1 MNARVVVG
9 IDGSPAARGALRWAA
24 HEAKLRGADL
34 DVVWAWAYPS
44 YVDPMGGY
52 YPLPS
57 LYDDA
62 EVDHRMRLDD
72 ELDLVLGK
80 DRSVAVH
87 AISVCSSAA
96 GAVLKQAVGAALMVV
111 GSHGTSGWRLV
122 LLGST
127 AIQCMHHAPCPI
139 AVVRLPEAGEQEK
152 EEGSAG
158 ASAEQR
164 ESGPI
169 VVGVDGSV
177 SSIAALRWAVME
189 AIIRKTNIEVVHCW
203 QVPLMYLANGYAT
216 PDLDQLRQS
225 ATTVVEGAI
234 AQATD
239 GLTNL
244 PGITTKVF
252 EAPAGEALIAE
263 SKAAQIVVVG
273 TRGHGGFV
281 GLLIGSIATQVVTY
295 SLCPTVIVG

>member
-1 MNARVVVG
+1 MKARVVVG
-9 IDGSPAARGALRWAA
+9 IDGSAAARGALRWAA

-62 EVDHRMRLDD
+62 EVDHRKRLDD

-80 DRSVAVH
+80 DCGVAVR
-87 AISVCSSAA
+87 AFSVCSSAA
-96 GAVLKQAVGAALMVV
+96 GAVLKHAEGAALMVV

-139 AVVRLPEAGEQEK
+139 AVVRLADADDHEEEQ
-152 EEGSAG
+152 GSDRK
-158 ASAEQR
+158 SLR
-164 ESGPI
+164 DSGPI

-177 SSIAALRWAVME
+177 SSVAALRWAVME
-189 AIIRKTNIEVVHCW
+189 AIIRKTSIEVVHCW
-203 QVPLMYLANGYAT
+203 QVPLMYLANGYVT
-216 PDLDQLRQS
+216 PDLDQLRKS
-225 ATTVVEGAI
+225 ATTAVERAI

-244 PGITTKVF
+244 PGITTKVW

-281 GLLIGSIATQVVTY
+281 GLLIGSIATQVVTH
-295 SLCPTVIVG
+295 SLCPTVIVS